1 MCLFHVLKACCAGE
15 AITNVLLLVLK
26 ACCVKEPIRNVFIS
40 RSQSVLRG
48 RANHKCVVARS

>member
-26 ACCVKEPIRNVFIS
+26 ACCVKKAVRNVFIS
-40 RSQSVLRG
+40 RS
-48 RANHKCVVARS
+48 